1 MKVYLLADFGS
12 TYTKLTAVDLELS
25 HILATAQSSTTVKTD
40 IADGLNR
47 AIADIENQ
55 IGKFEIEAL
64 RACSS
69 AAGGLRMVVSGLVEE
84 LTAEAARV
92 AALGAGARVIRVF
105 SNRMTKADAR
115 ELEEIRPDLFLLTG
129 GTDGGDEECI
139 LFNAAAVAKLNLQCP
154 ILIAGNRNAAD
165 ECFEIF
171 SAAGKESKICP
182 NVLPRLE
189 TLNIQP
195 VQEEIRALFL
205 KRIIQAKGLSRI
217 TRLLDDIMMPTPV
230 AVLKALTLLAHGT
243 DTERGIGPLMAVDL
257 GGATCDVYSI
267 AAGLP
272 KETNTVMRGL
282 PEPEA
287 KRTVEGDIGMRINA
301 YGVVEA
307 AGGLNRLTAMS
318 GISMQETAD
327 LLDRFTKDPA
337 MLPETAAMEQ
347 LDNALASLALEAATI
362 RHAGKISETYTPA
375 GLMYIQEG
383 KNLRDIRQFLLIGGT
398 LIRNKDPR
406 AIAEYCRYSP
416 VRPESLRPEQF
427 DLYLDRRYIL
437 SAMGVLSEI
446 HPNEALRLMKKEI
459 HFE

>member
-25 HILATAQSSTTVKTD
+25 HILATTQCPTTVKTD
-40 IADGLNR
+40 IAEGLNH
-47 AIADIENQ
+47 ATAEIENQ

-64 RACSS
+64 HACSS

-105 SNRMTKADAR
+105 SNKMTKADVR
-115 ELEEIRPDLFLLTG
+115 ELETIQPDLFLLTG
-129 GTDGGDEECI
+129 GTDGGDEQCI
-139 LFNAAAVAKLNLQCP
+139 LANAATVAKLNLTCP
-154 ILIAGNRNAAD
+154 ILIAGNRQAAD
-165 ECFEIF
+165 ECFEIL
-171 SAAGKESKICP
+171 SAAGKESRICP
-182 NVLPRLE
+182 NVLPKLG

-205 KRIIQAKGLSRI
+205 KRIIQAKGLSRV

-243 DTERGIGPLMAVDL
+243 DKECGIGPLMAVDL

-267 AAGLP
+267 SAGSP
-272 KETNTVMRGL
+272 KESNTVMRGL

-307 AGGLNRLTAMS
+307 AGGLERLTAMS
-318 GISMQETAD
+318 GVSMQETTD
-327 LLDRFTKDPA
+327 LLSQFSENPSV
-337 MLPETAAMEQ
+337 LPETAAMEQ
-347 LDNALASLALEAATI
+347 LDKALASLALEVSTI
-362 RHAGKISETYTPA
+362 RHAGTISEAYTPA

-383 KNLRDIRQFLLIGGT
+383 KDLRDIRQLLFIGGT
-398 LIRNKDPR
+398 LIRTRDPQT
-406 AIAEYCRYSP
+406 IAEYSRYSP
-416 VRPESLRPEQF
+416 ARPESLRPEQF
-427 DLYLDRRYIL
+427 DLYLDKRYIL

-459 HFE
+459 CFE